1 MDNLLE
7 QNTNNALIELQE
19 EIKIEYKK
27 SLMYMFV
34 FLNFIIPILSVEGI
48 FSWSIGILGSYKII
62 NIYRSTTEKNKTGK
76 AAKCL
81 IISWTIVI
89 IYNII
94 VYYATKIITAKV
106 V

>member
-27 SLMYMFV
+27 SLMYIFI
-34 FLNFIIPILSVEGI
+34 FLNLIIPILSVEGL
-48 FSWSIGILGSYKII
+48 FSWVVGIFGAYKII
-62 NIYRSTTEKNKTGK
+62 NIYRSNTEKNKVGK
-76 AAKCL
+76 AARYL
-81 IISWTIVI
+81 IISWTITIV
-89 IYNII
+89 YNVI
-94 VYYATKIITAKV
+94 VYYATKIIAAKV